1 MAFSLLISESKSQL
15 EEQKAE
21 LSKRCQRKK
30 EEDAA
35 ALAEEEKDYENN
47 IAAEYRYFEFVN
59 TIRLLSR
66 ELFTKVNPDSNG
78 AAHIDAILYEL
89 REKLFTFNEH
99 FTSRFLNTELRSAD
113 HFEEWSALRH
123 LATVKELFA
132 THIALLW
139 MSVKQINGTLKGHT
153 ASSKELSIL
162 KTIQKSVQSL
172 IVNKAF
178 LEEIVL
184 ISLDGGNGQA
194 RFTLEEI

>member
-1 MAFSLLISESKSQL
+1 MAFTLLISESKSQL
-15 EEQKAE
+15 EEQKAK
-21 LSKRCQRKK
+21 LTQKCQIKK

-66 ELFTKVNPDSNG
+66 ELFTKVNPEHNG
-78 AAHIDAILYEL
+78 ASRIESILYEL

-99 FTSRFLNTELRSAD
+99 FTSRFLNTELRNAD
-113 HFEEWSALRH
+113 NFEDWSALRH

-139 MSVKQINGTLKGHT
+139 MSVKHLNGTLKG
-153 ASSKELSIL
+153 S
-162 KTIQKSVQSL
+162 Q
-172 IVNKAF
+172 
-178 LEEIVL
+178 
-184 ISLDGGNGQA
+184 
-194 RFTLEEI
+194 